1 MQSEA
6 TRCSGRVTAQRWSMI
21 ENSVWRS
28 LAAELHVMR
37 QEVIMKSNKELIGKY
52 KAKLQEYVNK
62 LDLIRNA
69 IEEAQM
75 IDNTPQEA
83 CDVKNELLALFE

>member
-1 MQSEA
+1 
-6 TRCSGRVTAQRWSMI
+6 
-21 ENSVWRS
+21 
-28 LAAELHVMR
+28 
-37 QEVIMKSNKELIGKY
+37 MKSNKELIGKY